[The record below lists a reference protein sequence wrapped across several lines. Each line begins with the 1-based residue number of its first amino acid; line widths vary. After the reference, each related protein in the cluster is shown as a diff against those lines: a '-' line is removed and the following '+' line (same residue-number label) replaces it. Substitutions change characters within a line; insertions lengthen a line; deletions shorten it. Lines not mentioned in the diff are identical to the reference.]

1 MMPALIAGGS
11 IPVINKN
18 IETHIENGG
27 EVYGWGRAILAGL
40 IGLILIVVL
49 LFIFVYFSEN

>member
-18 IETHIENGG
+18 IETHTVKTIN
-27 EVYGWGRAILAGL
+27 RIHPLL
-40 IGLILIVVL
+40 INPKTNV
-49 LFIFVYFSEN
+49 NPKAMMPA